1 MRAIELRIGTA
12 VAVLLL
18 AAGMAGC
25 TNSDPL
31 NPAVSTIRV
40 SVNVQNNATR
50 FDFGQFTILQIEIT
64 PVDPQAQAASGDA
77 PIGLFLSRPEVLITF
92 ETTGVQFTIDRPLAT
107 GTYRVDRIRISNIFL
122 DDLDPPAS
130 SATCEEFVTFYQS
143 AGNPELT
150 DFGEDFFFTVDS
162 QGTATLEITIDVQAF
177 IAAFQSAFFC
187 SQQGPDCPV
196 AWCLLPFG
204 EENEFPFTAQS
215 PSFLDL
221 Q

>member
-1 MRAIELRIGTA
+1 MRAIELRIKTA
-12 VAVLLL
+12 VAVLVL

-25 TNSDPL
+25 TNSDRL
-31 NPAVSTIRV
+31 NPAVSTVSV
-40 SVNVQNNATR
+40 SVNIQNNSTR

-64 PVDPQAQAASGDA
+64 PVDPQAQAASGNA
-77 PIGLFLSRPEVLITF
+77 PVGLFITSPAVTF

-107 GTYRVDRIRISNIFL
+107 GTYRVDRIRISSILL

-150 DFGEDFFFTVDS
+150 DFGGDFFFTVDS

-187 SQQGPDCPV
+187 SPQGPNCPV
-196 AWCLLPFG
+196 AWCVLPFG
-204 EENEFPFTAQS
+204 EENEFIFTDQS